1 MILTAPF
8 DYLACA
14 LFFASGLAGTALW
27 LTTRGHVPASGFVHS
42 FVLLGVTLVGGWF
55 YVEAAGRDEK
65 ERVVSS
71 ITSFAPTYA
80 QEMELLGHAA
90 LTMGTAPD
98 DPAYLRMIEAQ
109 KRWLAVNPGVAD
121 IYTLRRLESGEIVFV
136 VDSETDYDRNGLLEG
151 DTEARTPIGEPM
163 VTGSAASI
171 DASLDD
177 RTILDDNIETDR
189 WGSWIAVYTPV
200 RGPDGRPEAVLGID
214 YDSAEFVATIARGR
228 ARAIGALAAL
238 TAVFLAFSVIIA
250 VLRSTIAERE
260 AGARE
265 LARSAEEVQHLNAG
279 LEIKVKE
286 RTAELETAN
295 RELEAFAYSVSHD
308 LRKPLRTVE
317 GFAKV
322 LLDDYGGLLP
332 AEADEHL
339 RRVQRAG
346 RHMAELLDDLLRLSR
361 VTRAELHR
369 EPVDLTDLTR
379 RVASDLGSRHPDRN
393 VVVEVEEGLAA
404 QADARLL
411 EILLGNLLDN
421 AWKFTRCRPVAHVRV
436 GRSNDGGFVV
446 RDDGCGFDMRF
457 ADKLFQPF
465 QRLHGEGE
473 FEGNGIGLAT
483 VARIVERHGGR
494 VRATSEVGR
503 GAEFYFTL
511 PLPPVG

>member
-1 MILTAPF
+1 MLTAPL
-8 DYLACA
+8 DYVAYA
-14 LFFASGLAGTALW
+14 LFFTAGLAGATFW
-27 LTTRGHVPASGFVHS
+27 LTSRGHVPASGFVPS
-42 FVLLGVTLVGGWF
+42 FVLLGITLVGGWF
-55 YVEAAGRDEK
+55 YVDAAGRDER

-71 ITSFAPTYA
+71 IAGVAPTYA

-90 LTMGTAPD
+90 MTLETDPD

-109 KRWLAVNPGVAD
+109 KRWLAVNPRVAD
-121 IYTLRRLESGEIVFV
+121 IYTLRRLEGGKIVFV
-136 VDSETDYDRNGLLEG
+136 VDSETDYDRNGFYEG
-151 DTEARTPIGEPM
+151 DTEGRTPIGEPM
-163 VTGSAASI
+163 ITGSAASI
-171 DASLDD
+171 DAALAD

-189 WGSWIAVYTPV
+189 WGSWIAVYVPV
-200 RGPDGRPEAVLGID
+200 HGPDGRPEAVLGID

-250 VLRSTIAERE
+250 LLRANITERE
-260 AGARE
+260 ASTRE
-265 LARSAEEVQHLNAG
+265 LARSAEEVRRLNAG

-308 LRKPLRTVE
+308 LRTPLRTVE

-332 AEADEHL
+332 AEANEHL
-339 RRVQRAG
+339 SRVQRAG

-361 VTRAELHR
+361 VTRAELR
-369 EPVDLTDLTR
+369 RGPVDLTDLAR
-379 RVASDLGSRHPDRN
+379 RVASDLASRHPDRN

-421 AWKFTRCRPVAHVRV
+421 AWKFTRRREVAHVRI
-436 GRSNDGGFVV
+436 GRADDGGFVV

-465 QRLHGEGE
+465 QRLHEEGE

-503 GAEFYFTL
+503 GAEFFFTL
-511 PLPPVG
+511 PLPPAG

>member
-1 MILTAPF
+1 MLTAPF

-14 LFFASGLAGTALW
+14 LFFTAGLAGAAFW
-27 LTTRGHVPASGFVHS
+27 LYSRGHVPASGFVPS
-42 FVLLGVTLVGGWF
+42 FVLLGVALVGGWF
-55 YVEAAGRDEK
+55 YVEGAGLDER

-71 ITSFAPTYA
+71 ITGFAPTYA

-90 LTMGTAPD
+90 LALGTAPD
-98 DPAYLRMIEAQ
+98 DPAYLRMVEAQ
-109 KRWLAVNPGVAD
+109 KRWLAVNPRVAD
-121 IYTLRRLESGEIVFV
+121 IYTIRRLESGRIVFV
-136 VDSETDYDRNGLLEG
+136 VDSETDYDRDGRYEG
-151 DTEARTPIGEPM
+151 NTEGRTPIGEPM
-163 VTGSAASI
+163 ITGSAASI
-171 DASLDD
+171 AAALAD
-177 RTILDDNIETDR
+177 RTVLDDNIETDR
-189 WGSWIAVYTPV
+189 WGSWISVYAPV
-200 RGPDGRPEAVLGID
+200 HGPDGRPEAVLGLD
-214 YDSAEFVATIARGR
+214 YDSGEFVAAIARGR

-250 VLRSTIAERE
+250 LLRSNIAERE
-260 AGARE
+260 VRTGE
-265 LARSAEEVQHLNAG
+265 LARSAEEVRRLNAG

-295 RELEAFAYSVSHD
+295 RELEAFSYSVSHD
-308 LRKPLRTVE
+308 LRTPLRTVE

-332 AEADEHL
+332 AEAVEHL
-339 RRVQRAG
+339 LRVQRAG
-346 RHMAELLDDLLRLSR
+346 RHMADLLDDLLRLSR
-361 VTRAELHR
+361 VTRAELRR
-369 EPVDLTDLTR
+369 ENVDLTDLAR
-379 RVASDLGSRHPDRN
+379 RVASDLANRHPGRN
-393 VVVEVEEGLAA
+393 VVVEVEEGLSA

-421 AWKFTRCRPVAHVRV
+421 ASKFTRPGDVAHVRV
-436 GRSNDGGFVV
+436 GRADDGGFVV

-465 QRLHGEGE
+465 QRLHEEGE

-503 GAEFYFTL
+503 GAEFFFTL
-511 PLPPVG
+511 PFPPVG